1 MQIDPAKFAQRLKK
15 LREEY
20 KMTQEQLAQIL
31 GVKRGTIASWEANH
45 RIPELSKVYE
55 AAEHFNVSV
64 DYLLGRTNDPRPVDK
79 IIEDIDGW
87 PRGPTVSIPI
97 LGVIRAGEPI
107 YADENII
114 DWVEVPAEEVKNG
127 EYFYL
132 RVKGD
137 SMTGSRIYPGD
148 IVLVR
153 RQETVDN
160 GQIAVVLVN
169 DEEATLKR
177 VKFLEEAVILYPDNP
192 KYQPQIYRIDEVR
205 ILGRVIKV
213 EFEP

>member
-1 MQIDPAKFAQRLKK
+1 MTIFGKR
-15 LREEY
+15 LRELRE
-20 KMTQEQLAQIL
+20 KKNLSQEAL
-31 GVKRGTIASWEANH
+31 GKLFHLSQSMIAH
-45 RIPELSKVYE
+45 YE
-55 AAEHFNVSV
+55 AGRKQPSQQTLRQMADFFGVSI

-137 SMTGSRIYPGD
+137 SMIGSRIYPGD